1 MLLHFAETLGMI
13 AFTSSGYYIAR
24 RNRLDWL
31 GIYVSAFLTALGGGI
46 VRDILIDRAPVSL
59 THSLPI
65 YLVFGI
71 TTALL
76 LWHRLHPGDL
86 ESKPLFV
93 LVDAI
98 GMVSF
103 AISGALVTLETTHFN
118 IAGVT
123 AMAFTTAI
131 GGGILRDIL
140 LNRVPYVLHGGFYGI
155 IAIGVGVTLSGL
167 HTFSWLNTVTI
178 ISVFVLGVTLR
189 MVAYKREWHLPRP
202 E

>member
-1 MLLHFAETLGMI
+1 MILTSAETLGVI
-13 AFTSSGYYIAR
+13 AFSASGYYIAR
-24 RNRLDWL
+24 RNHLDWL
-31 GIYVSAFLTALGGGI
+31 GIYIAAFLTALGGGI
-46 VRDILIDRAPVSL
+46 VRDILIDRPPVSL

-76 LWHRLHPGDL
+76 LWHRFHPGDL

-93 LVDAI
+93 FVDAV

-103 AISGALVTLETTHFN
+103 AISGALATLETTHFN

-155 IAIGVGVTLSGL
+155 IAVGIGLILSGL
-167 HTFSWLNTVTI
+167 HTLTWLNTATI
-178 ISVFVLGVTLR
+178 IAVFILGVTLR
-189 MVAYKREWHLPRP
+189 MVAYQQKWHLPRP
-202 E
+202 A

>member
-1 MLLHFAETLGMI
+1 MILTAAETLGII
-13 AFTSSGYYIAR
+13 AFSASGYYIAR
-24 RNRLDWL
+24 RNRLDLL
-31 GIYVSAFLTALGGGI
+31 GIYISAFLTALGGGI
-46 VRDILIDRAPVSL
+46 ARDILIDRAPVSL

-93 LVDAI
+93 LVDAV

-103 AISGALVTLETTHFN
+103 AISGALATLETTHFN

-155 IAIGVGVTLSGL
+155 IAIGVGLVISGL
-167 HTFSWLNTVTI
+167 HTLSWLNTATI
-178 ISVFVLGVTLR
+178 IAVFILGVLLR
-189 MVAYKREWHLPRP
+189 MVAYRQKWHLPRP

>member
-1 MLLHFAETLGMI
+1 MILAIAETLGII
-13 AFTSSGYYIAR
+13 AFSASGYYIAR
-24 RNRLDWL
+24 RNHLDLL
-31 GIYVSAFLTALGGGI
+31 GIYIAAFLTALGGGI
-46 VRDILIDRAPVSL
+46 ARDILIDRAPVSL

-93 LVDAI
+93 LVDAV

-103 AISGALVTLETTHFN
+103 AISGALATLETTHFN

-155 IAIGVGVTLSGL
+155 IAVGVGLTLSGL
-167 HTFSWLNTVTI
+167 NTFSWLNTVTI
-178 ISVFVLGVTLR
+178 IAVFILGVTLR
-189 MVAYKREWHLPRP
+189 MVAYHKQWYLPKP
-202 E
+202 

>member
-1 MLLHFAETLGMI
+1 MILTSAEILGII
-13 AFTSSGYYIAR
+13 AFSASGYYIAQ
-24 RNRLDWL
+24 RNHLDWL
-31 GIYVSAFLTALGGGI
+31 GIYIAAFLTALGGGI
-46 VRDILIDRAPVSL
+46 VRDILIDRAPISL

-71 TTALL
+71 TTALI
-76 LWHRLHPGDL
+76 LWHRFHPGDL

-93 LVDAI
+93 FVDAI

-103 AISGALVTLETTHFN
+103 AISGALATLETTHFN

-155 IAIGVGVTLSGL
+155 IAVGIGLILSILYTL
-167 HTFSWLNTVTI
+167 SWLNTATI
-178 ISVFVLGVTLR
+178 ITVFILGVTLR
-189 MVAYKREWHLPRP
+189 MVAYRREWHLPRP
-202 E
+202 A